1 MKKGRYALFAAA
13 LLSAALFAVC
23 GCGREDGQ
31 TAQSIPESAETVPDS
46 AETDGPG
53 TDGQETA
60 SAEED
65 RDETEENM
73 KETQDAV
80 PEKSWPR
87 AEEKPFNR
95 LSVTYTSEGPVRL
108 TVSYTVFGRE
118 TEDVFYLEAGENA
131 VFSAL
136 IRPYLKGQIAQS
148 PKILSA
154 EPLRKGDADPVITAF
169 TTEEAPVYAK
179 DVLYLEGSR
188 YRVGIKLSWGG
199 GISEIYDR
207 DNPVK
212 GLDNLCNNCDTGR
225 LIQQSYYGT
234 GANGEYTPGEFN
246 GSVWS
251 YNPVQGGNKYNQPS
265 RIIDV
270 AVEENSV
277 TVKAQPGDW
286 STRDFLTPSYMENTY
301 TVSEDWI
308 RIDNRFV
315 DFSGWDNPPRSQ
327 EIPAFYT
334 VSWLDA
340 FVRYAGRSSWT
351 GDALTWERD
360 LPFWGDSSVHDRCVF
375 PLETG
380 QTETWCAWVNEAA
393 DYGIG
398 LYVPGADILLAGR
411 HAYNGSKDPADGATN
426 YVAPLETFAITPYR
440 PVEYSSLI
448 ATGSVSAIRS
458 VFERNRDF
466 TDNAFLA
473 ANSGRKLTADYRT
486 LVFDSPDMAAVF
498 RDPVHNAS
506 ASFDGDLGAVCL
518 TADAGSDPYIG
529 IGYGASSPALSA
541 DDYRSILI
549 EYMIPEEDWE
559 AEYSAELF
567 LCAGDTLQPTAGISV
582 RMSGLPA
589 DGEWHTEEISLDEE
603 FWHGEIHLIRFD
615 FFDGC
620 ADGDR
625 MYVKRIE
632 LLP

>member
-1 MKKGRYALFAAA
+1 MRRRAI
-13 LLSAALFAVC
+13 LSVCLALFAVFPLFSSC
-23 GCGREDGQ
+23 TGGNE
-31 TAQSIPESAETVPDS
+31 AAEESAETELQPEHDPIPEDDPMNTVLSLFPAVRS
-46 AETDGPG
+46 TESFNRMTFRY
-53 TDGQETA
+53 A
-60 SAEED
+60 SASPLALNVIYSVDGEWVED
-65 RDETEENM
+65 T
-73 KETQDAV
+73 
-80 PEKSWPR
+80 
-87 AEEKPFNR
+87 
-95 LSVTYTSEGPVRL
+95 L
-108 TVSYTVFGRE
+108 
-118 TEDVFYLEAGENA
+118 YLEAGEDA

-136 IRPYLKGQIAQS
+136 IKPYLKEKTARDLRFDSMRPLDGKKLNAR
-148 PKILSA
+148 ILSA
-154 EPLRKGDADPVITAF
+154 ELETV
-169 TTEEAPVYAK
+169 PVYAK
-179 DVLYLEGSR
+179 DVLTLEGNR
-188 YRVGIKLSWGG
+188 YKVGIKLSWGG

-212 GLDNLCNNCDTGR
+212 GLGNLCNNCDTGR

-270 AVEENSV
+270 IVGENSV

-426 YVAPLETFAITPYR
+426 YVSPLETFAITPYR

-448 ATGSVSAIRS
+448 STGSVSAIRS
-458 VFERNRDF
+458 VFEENRDF

-473 ANSGRKLTADYRT
+473 ANSGRKLTADYRI
-486 LVFDSPDMAAVF
+486 LDFSSPDMTAVF

-506 ASFDGDLGAVCL
+506 ASYDGDLGAVCL

-541 DDYRSILI
+541 DDYRTIRI
-549 EYMIPEEDWE
+549 EYRIPEEDWE

-625 MYVKRIE
+625 IYVKRIE

>member
-1 MKKGRYALFAAA
+1 MKRQLRA
-13 LLSAALFAVC
+13 LLLTAVLSVCLFLTA
-23 GCGREDGQ
+23 GCGSADPGETER
-31 TAQSIPESAETVPDS
+31 IPDAEETSAPETEAPD
-46 AETDGPG
+46 AETDG
-53 TDGQETA
+53 T
-60 SAEED
+60 
-65 RDETEENM
+65 ETEN
-73 KETQDAV
+73 KEAMNNADNKT

-95 LSVTYTSEGPVRL
+95 LSVTYSSEGPAKL
-108 TVSYTVFGRE
+108 TVSYTVFGKVR
-118 TEDVFYLEAGENA
+118 EDVFYLEAGEDA

-136 IRPYLKGQIAQS
+136 IEPYLKGHIAQT

-154 EPLRKGDADPVITAF
+154 APLRKGDAEPIITAF
-169 TTEEAPVYAK
+169 TTEEIPVYAK

-188 YRVGIKLSWGG
+188 YKVGIKLSWGG
-199 GISEIYDR
+199 GISEIWDR
-207 DNPVK
+207 DNPVE
-212 GLDNLCNNCDTGR
+212 GLGNLCNNCDTGR

-270 AVEENSV
+270 QVGEDSV

-340 FVRYAGRSSWT
+340 FVRYAGSSSWT
-351 GDALTWERD
+351 GDALTWERS
-360 LPFWGDSSVHDRCVF
+360 LPFWGDASVHDRCVF
-375 PLETG
+375 PLESG
-380 QTETWCAWVNEAA
+380 QSETWCAWVNEAA

-426 YVAPLETFAITPYR
+426 YVAPLETFAITSYR
-440 PVEYSSLI
+440 PVVYSSLI
-448 ATGSVSAIRS
+448 TTGSVSAIRAT
-458 VFERNRDF
+458 FAENRDF

-473 ANSGRKLTADYRT
+473 SGSGRKLTADYRT
-486 LVFDSPDMAAVF
+486 LDFSSPVAMAAF
-498 RDPVHNAS
+498 KDPVNNTTS
-506 ASFDGDLGAVCL
+506 SFDEAEGAVCL
-518 TADAGSDPYIG
+518 TADTGFDPYIG
-529 IGYGASSPALSA
+529 IGYGASSPVLDAE
-541 DDYRSILI
+541 DFGTVRITYK
-549 EYMIPEEDWE
+549 IPEENWD
-559 AEYSAELF
+559 AEYGAELF
-567 LCAGDTLQPTAGISV
+567 LCAGDTWEPTAGRSV
-582 RMSGLPA
+582 RVTGLPA
-589 DGEWHTEEISLDEE
+589 DGEWHTAEIPLTGD
-603 FWHGEIHLIRFD
+603 FWKGDIHLIRFD
-615 FFDGC
+615 FFDAC

-625 MYVKRIE
+625 MFVKKIE